1 MKKYYAILFIVFIS
15 FSKVALAFDCK
26 LNGTW
31 QKLCPILEKRI
42 NQKQT
47 KMKLKEYE
55 AIQFQDYV
63 LANNKSLSNIHNLID
78 TMPKTTI
85 ELIMGIIFRQT
96 DCFEAEK
103 IAIYLN
109 DLIVYFQFKNPAAFD
124 ENTSHII
131 AKNWNQIDY
140 SGESMTWQGQK
151 AKYAKYGITDF
162 KTIDNIKKFFPI
174 ESKLPY
180 FKRIYKPQ
188 KHSAITQG
196 IDRTKL

>member
-1 MKKYYAILFIVFIS
+1 MKKYYAILFIVFIF
-15 FSKVALAFDCK
+15 FSKVAFAFDCK

-31 QKLCPILEKRI
+31 QTLCPILEKRI
-42 NQKQT
+42 HQKQN
-47 KMKLKEYE
+47 KMKLTEYE
-55 AIQFQDYV
+55 AIQFQNYV
-63 LANNKSLSNIHNLID
+63 LANNKSLSTTHGLID

-96 DCFEAEK
+96 DRFEAEK
-103 IAIYLN
+103 IATYLN
-109 DLIVYFQFKNPAAFD
+109 DFVVSFQFKNPAAFD

-131 AKNWNQIDY
+131 AKNWGQIDY
-140 SGESMTWQGQK
+140 FGESMTWQGQK

-180 FKRIYKPQ
+180 FKKIYKPQ
-188 KHSAITQG
+188 KHSTITQDTNRPA
-196 IDRTKL
+196 I